1 MEKTKK
7 NQVTKAV
14 TAERIP
20 KLFGAGVLVAS
31 LVAGAGNVEALG
43 LTTAAYAAAEVARS
57 LLSVRSFGSRA
68 SSSGN
73 SPIKPAAGHTR

>member
-7 NQVTKAV
+7 NRVTKGV
-14 TAERIP
+14 TTDRIP

-43 LTTAAYAAAEVARS
+43 LTTAGYAAAEVTRS
-57 LLSVRSFGSRA
+57 LLTVRSFGPSA

-73 SPIKPAAGHTR
+73 TTVKPVAGHTH